1 MEKKIIKYH
10 NDLNLISF
18 AGFKEKELNLFF
30 TICYKLKEKGTG
42 TVNFN
47 FIELQEFIEVK
58 NKKTRLKEYILEL
71 NKKLLNLNQQIE
83 IEKNVFLNFVLFTT
97 LKSDFNKNELEVS
110 VNKPFLYILNNLV
123 EKYTRFDLLD
133 FVSLKSAYSK
143 ILFRLLKQWE
153 TKKEKT
159 FCIDEFKFLLGV
171 PKSYTTANFNERV
184 LKQVMKE
191 LSPVFN
197 NLQIEKIKTG
207 KKITSLKFIWESKKD
222 TKIIFEKIELEIT
235 EYLYSAICKARKN
248 RFIEKILKDEN
259 VETLLHIFTEDELVK
274 GLNFSYKEIKQEI
287 KTLNYL
293 IKTIK
298 TGIAKKEVELKIK
311 ENEFIDISSKKKKT
325 IGEKELN
332 ELEPKKELSELELK
346 KKNINLKIMQSNLK
360 MKDRIELNVIL
371 EKIENLEDL
380 AKFEIKNN
388 LKGVV

>member
-371 EKIENLEDL
+371 EKIENLEEL